1 MYGADVLCAA
11 RYHHFPIMKKIL
23 EKAKSKSDGTLA
35 RLVNAQDA
43 SGNTALHY
51 ATGNEEMRQMLES
64 YGANPSLRNMYGLL
78 PSSGHAPKSFADF
91 AGLM

>member
-1 MYGADVLCAA
+1 MNNHLDVAEYIAA
-11 RYHHFPIMKKIL
+11 RGRDKIINEQNL
-23 EKAKSKSDGTLA
+23 E
-35 RLVNAQDA
+35 
-43 SGNTALHY
+43 GNTALHY

>member
-51 ATGNEEMRQMLES
+51 ATG
-64 YGANPSLRNMYGLL
+64 GAIWHQDVSKGL
-78 PSSGHAPKSFADF
+78 SAITYNRRTSFD
-91 AGLM
+91 GW